1 MSSNKVHVRN
11 SAIKSLHLIQNLS
24 SQSCHWTLWRMSSPA
39 TFLTIFSQI
48 CCNHASRL
56 GKLSSPCGHIL
67 NWRRVRNNCIIRS
80 GKTNSAQI
88 AITGFLWLCKK
99 IEINFNFLHPNMPA
113 NNYGTKGFFLL
124 TFLDNPFPLFL
135 IANKV
140 IQFATLIGFALPW
153 MFHYIHH
160 NNPKNRLQWIQEVI
174 GFGKKRSCQT
184 WGKLTSNNKTDKFFT
199 SNNASAVNVPWFVRS
214 PYWFSFPPRM
224 HQCFQRWSLST
235 SNS

>member
-1 MSSNKVHVRN
+1 MSSNKVHVHN
-11 SAIKSLHLIQNLS
+11 SAIKSFHLIQNLS

-48 CCNHASRL
+48 CGNHASRL

-99 IEINFNFLHPNMPA
+99 IENNFNFLHPNIPA

-140 IQFATLIGFALPW
+140 IQFATLIGFAPPW

-174 GFGKKRSCQT
+174 GFGKKVLPNLRKADFKQ
-184 WGKLTSNNKTDKFFT
+184 
-199 SNNASAVNVPWFVRS
+199 
-214 PYWFSFPPRM
+214 
-224 HQCFQRWSLST
+224 
-235 SNS
+235 